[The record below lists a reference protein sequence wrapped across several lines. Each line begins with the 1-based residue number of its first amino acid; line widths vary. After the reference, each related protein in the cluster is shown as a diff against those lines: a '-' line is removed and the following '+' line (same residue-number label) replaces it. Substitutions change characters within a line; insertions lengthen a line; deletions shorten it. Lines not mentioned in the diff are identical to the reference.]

1 MTVLAETT
9 GLEFSAS
16 EGPSGFLSAQRHRAR
31 HSLLDLD
38 PDLGQLLDDERYAQ
52 ARADLLV
59 KPRSRPRGAWMVEA
73 GRAETVEPHLGVL
86 IIDGVLASEI
96 MLQDVVSTELLGAG
110 DIVRPWPLD
119 GPDRLLCD
127 QARWTVLAD
136 CRVAVLDQR
145 FAAALTRY
153 PELYS
158 VLLERMDHR
167 ARRLATTQAIAQL
180 NGVER
185 RLLAMLWHLAER
197 WGRVTP
203 DGILIPLD
211 VSHRLLGQLI
221 GARRPTV
228 STAIGVLARQ
238 GAIRRRTDGAW
249 TLHGDP
255 PGAPCADAAA
265 MSRRR
270 LLIEQRA
277 ESDGRRN
284 AVALEEMEARLQRLR
299 READTLQDELARV
312 GSVPR
317 PSVMPRTVDP

>member
-1 MTVLAETT
+1 V
-9 GLEFSAS
+9 
-16 EGPSGFLSAQRHRAR
+16 
-31 HSLLDLD
+31 
-38 PDLGQLLDDERYAQ
+38 
-52 ARADLLV
+52 
-59 KPRSRPRGAWMVEA
+59 VEA
-73 GRAETVEPHLGVL
+73 GRPEAVEPHLGLL

-119 GPDRLLCD
+119 GSERLLCD
-127 QARWTVLAD
+127 QVRWMVLAD

-145 FAAALTRY
+145 FATALTRY
-153 PELYS
+153 PELYWA
-158 VLLERMDHR
+158 LLERMDRR

-180 NGVER
+180 NCFER

-197 WGRVTP
+197 WGRVTT

-228 STAIGVLARQ
+228 STALGVLARR
-238 GAIRRRTDGAW
+238 GAIQRRPDGAW

-255 PGAPCADAAA
+255 PGAPSADTAA

-277 ESDGRRN
+277 DSDGRRN
-284 AVALEEMEARLQRLR
+284 AVAPEEMEARLRRLR
-299 READTLQDELARV
+299 READILQDELARARISSEAERH
-312 GSVPR
+312 GADGALLTGASFG
-317 PSVMPRTVDP
+317 

>member
-1 MTVLAETT
+1 
-9 GLEFSAS
+9 
-16 EGPSGFLSAQRHRAR
+16 
-31 HSLLDLD
+31 
-38 PDLGQLLDDERYAQ
+38 
-52 ARADLLV
+52 
-59 KPRSRPRGAWMVEA
+59 MVEA
-73 GRAETVEPHLGVL
+73 GRPEAVEPHLGLL

-119 GPDRLLCD
+119 GSERLLCD
-127 QARWTVLAD
+127 QVRWMVLAD

-145 FAAALTRY
+145 FATALTRY
-153 PELYS
+153 PELYWA
-158 VLLERMDHR
+158 LLERMDRR

-197 WGRVTP
+197 WGRVTT

-238 GAIRRRTDGAW
+238 GAIQRRPTAHGHCTATRPARLAPTPPRCRVGACSSSN
-249 TLHGDP
+249 T
-255 PGAPCADAAA
+255 
-265 MSRRR
+265 RIR
-270 LLIEQRA
+270 
-277 ESDGRRN
+277 DGRCN
-284 AVALEEMEARLQRLR
+284 AVALEEMEARLHRLR
-299 READTLQDELARV
+299 READTLQDELARGRVTPEAGAARRGV
-312 GSVPR
+312 GR
-317 PSVMPRTVDP
+317 R